1 MTVTR
6 EGAGLAVLAAE
17 CSALLGP
24 DSVITDRQRL
34 RTYECD
40 GLAHHRVVRAVIAR
54 DPVAVPA
61 VSVRVVS
68 VPVVAPVVG
77 PAAASVAGRVR
88 AVPLREARRRVAR
101 EPAVP
106 AAARCPW
113 PAWPVE
119 PGAARAVRTRSTSAS
134 S

>member
-1 MTVTR
+1 VDR
-6 EGAGLAVLAAE
+6 PVAWAE
-17 CSALLGP
+17 DSRQLRSA
-24 DSVITDRQRL
+24 
-34 RTYECD
+34 
-40 GLAHHRVVRAVIAR
+40 RVVRAVIAR
-54 DPVAVPA
+54 DPAAVPA

-68 VPVVAPVVG
+68 VQVVSVQVVSVPVVVPVVG
-77 PAAASVAGRVR
+77 PAAALGAARVVPVAGRVR
-88 AVPLREARRRVAR
+88 AAPLREARRRVAR

-119 PGAARAVRTRSTSAS
+119 PGAARAVTTPSTSPS